1 MIRIVRTNSK
11 NIDFVNLVQSLNDY
25 LKIVDGDD
33 HDFYNQYNN
42 IDVLNHVVLAYNN
55 ETPIGCGAFK
65 AFDKASTEIKR
76 MFTKTEFRG
85 KGVASQILVELE
97 TWSKELAFKAC
108 VLETG
113 IRQNEAVAFY
123 KKMDY
128 KIISN
133 YGQYKN
139 MTNSLCF
146 KKELI

>member
-65 AFDKASTEIKR
+65 AFEKTSTEIKR
-76 MFTKTEFRG
+76 MFTKAEFRG

-113 IRQNEAVAFY
+113 LRQNEAVAFY